1 MLGDADSPGSSGSTI
16 VLLTSSFSIF
26 HTQVT
31 LQSSCLKPCYVR
43 SSSYSY
49 KRYGGKI
56 VTTYISFPTMK
67 LRLPSRRSLFF
78 PDMAPNVCKCTCPG
92 RRLSAGALQANG
104 LESYQFDRD
113 WFTIKINGSGLVRT
127 HLRCYI
133 LRDIKHEVSTTTC
146 METADTGETCHS
158 GKGLLVLTSA
168 IGKRESHSSPSR
180 QFVAEG
186 WLA

>member
-1 MLGDADSPGSSGSTI
+1 
-16 VLLTSSFSIF
+16 
-26 HTQVT
+26 
-31 LQSSCLKPCYVR
+31 
-43 SSSYSY
+43 
-49 KRYGGKI
+49 
-56 VTTYISFPTMK
+56 MK

-78 PDMAPNVCKCTCPG
+78 PDMAPNVYKCTCPG

-146 METADTGETCHS
+146 KETGTQVKPVIPVKDCQS
-158 GKGLLVLTSA
+158 
-168 IGKRESHSSPSR
+168 
-180 QFVAEG
+180 
-186 WLA
+186 

>member
-1 MLGDADSPGSSGSTI
+1 MLGDADSPGMTNATTVLVSSS
-16 VLLTSSFSIF
+16 LSIF

-31 LQSSCLKPCYVR
+31 LQSSYLKPCYVR
-43 SSSYSY
+43 ISLYNLQ
-49 KRYGGKI
+49 RYGGKI

-113 WFTIKINGSGLVRT
+113 WFTIKVNGSGLVPDPRT
-127 HLRCYI
+127 KMLYP
-133 LRDIKHEVSTTTC
+133 
-146 METADTGETCHS
+146 S
-158 GKGLLVLTSA
+158 GY
-168 IGKRESHSSPSR
+168 
-180 QFVAEG
+180 
-186 WLA
+186 

>member
-1 MLGDADSPGSSGSTI
+1 
-16 VLLTSSFSIF
+16 
-26 HTQVT
+26 
-31 LQSSCLKPCYVR
+31 
-43 SSSYSY
+43 
-49 KRYGGKI
+49 
-56 VTTYISFPTMK
+56 MK

-78 PDMAPNVCKCTCPG
+78 PDMAPNVYKCTCPG

-127 HLRCYI
+127 HLRCYT
-133 LRDIKHEVSTTTC
+133 LRGIEHEVSTTTC
-146 METADTGETCHS
+146 METSDTGETCHS

-168 IGKRESHSSPSR
+168 IGKRESQTSPPR

-186 WLA
+186 RLASASGSWQPATARFFVADSSWTNFPRKEACPNLDNGQAIVDTTATATGHNVLPQCLQATERSS

>member
-1 MLGDADSPGSSGSTI
+1 MLGDADSPGMTNATTVLVSSS
-16 VLLTSSFSIF
+16 LSIF

-31 LQSSCLKPCYVR
+31 LQSSYLKPCYVR
-43 SSSYSY
+43 ISLYNLQ
-49 KRYGGKI
+49 RYGGKI

-113 WFTIKINGSGLVRT
+113 WFTIKIHGSGLVQT
-127 HLRCYI
+127 QGLRCYI

-146 METADTGETCHS
+146 KDGGH
-158 GKGLLVLTSA
+158 
-168 IGKRESHSSPSR
+168 R
-180 QFVAEG
+180 
-186 WLA
+186 